1 MISFLKKKK
10 PKKFHFKTVPKHLLS
25 FYSQLSLTILHG
37 VMLYTTPTFSS
48 HPTKVRNMVLY
59 NIGFRGIGG
68 NERVV

>member
-1 MISFLKKKK
+1 
-10 PKKFHFKTVPKHLLS
+10 
-25 FYSQLSLTILHG
+25 LHG